1 MFDLSDSLSI
11 VADTTYDETKRILT
25 EYLVLQ
31 RNMEFEVFVLR
42 QEAQALERIS
52 RKLKET
58 LKIVVSTT

>member
-25 EYLVLQ
+25 EYLALQ
-31 RNMEFEVFVLR
+31 RNMEFEVFVHR
-42 QEAQALERIS
+42 QEAQAFERIS